1 VQKTRYTPFTAALLL
16 LITVPFL
23 GCSKK
28 NPTSTS
34 GGLGGGGGGGTGIT
48 ITIDSKASSL
58 MIDQVS
64 EAKHASLM
72 TGHSYRVSLSSN
84 ATPIGDRV
92 CIMYQSQER
101 GLTFDV
107 LTTSLPITFTA
118 GYDPFYTWLTDW
130 STRSDNTGS
139 ATVTIKDLTNNTQQT
154 LTIDSKNESLMVDQQ
169 PECKFATLTTGKSY
183 KVTLSSNATPIG
195 DRVFIMY
202 QSQERGLTFDAL
214 TTSSPISFT
223 AAYSNFCAYLTD
235 WSTRAD
241 NTGSATVTITPQ

>member
-1 VQKTRYTPFTAALLL
+1 MKHTVHCLVIVGLLGL
-16 LITVPFL
+16 LFI
-23 GCSKK
+23 GCSKS

-34 GGLGGGGGGGTGIT
+34 GGSGGGGGGGTGIT

-64 EAKHASLM
+64 DAQNTSL
-72 TGHSYRVSLSSN
+72 TVGHQYRVSLTSN

-107 LTTSLPITFTA
+107 LTTSSPITFTA
-118 GYDPFYTWLTDW
+118 AYYPFYTWLTDW

-139 ATVTIKDLTNNTQQT
+139 ANVTIKDLTNNSQQT
-154 LTIDSKNESLMVDQQ
+154 LTIDSKTQSLMVDQQ
-169 PECKFATLTTGKSY
+169 PDCKFTTITTGKVY
-183 KVTLSSNATPIG
+183 KVSLSSNATPIG

-214 TTSSPISFT
+214 TTSSPITFT

-235 WSTRAD
+235 WSTRSD